1 MTDAFTVMLDNSHIF
16 KALEIDACLD
26 CGIPETMLSTNKI
39 LLERKGGNSIHSSAI
54 INDSNLKN
62 CTISEN
68 CLINNSHLENII
80 MLNGGNVNNQT
91 IKNTIVGFDEIYNLA
106 QTEELE
112 L

>member
-1 MTDAFTVMLDNSHIF
+1 MIDKGHIF
-16 KALEIDACLD
+16 NPFEIDECLD
-26 CGIPETMLSTNKI
+26 CGIPETLLSTNKI

-54 INDSNLKN
+54 IKDSNLKN

-80 MLNGGNVNNQT
+80 MLNGGNVKNQT
-91 IKNTIVGFDEIYNLA
+91 IKNTIVGFDEIFNLA